1 MPMSTME
8 DPSAPGPLTSHPITG
23 PPSSNSTSNGQRPAA
38 KRSNSSVQRANS
50 RFVEGSMNDRTS
62 AAPPID
68 FLGPED
74 STEIARRFHMDFYV
88 DAPDAGVFS
97 PERLRHQQHH
107 QPLHQQS
114 QPLLHQPTITY
125 GEVKRPA
132 SSASSHVGKKG
143 FWGGLREKLSFVR
156 DKDKGAKRPLSLD
169 GKLLA
174 QGGGAGGFGSGSGNG
189 NGNGLGPIGAPTAAA
204 MPAHF
209 ANGAG
214 MPSREEIMASYQQL
228 MKDGFFDAHA
238 IRSTR
243 QPPPPSFNPSTTTYS
258 TKPPVDKKSFAER
271 VSGQWPLPPTEE
283 VQPLP
288 DSRDGNRKRGMDND
302 EDMSAA
308 KKLRKSAS
316 RMSVDLSI
324 PGLRKQRSHAQSASV
339 DMPPP
344 NYMPPPPPPNYMPPP
359 PPPRAVGGGTVFVR
373 RSFSNSNR
381 ASNKLAKHQ
390 PSSSLGPM
398 PMDTDF
404 TPPNPSYAAS
414 TRSSIDSND
423 SRRSFREAARA
434 WTSRT
439 ARKAA
444 EPLGL
449 RPNSN
454 HGAAAMQCGPEQF
467 KNRGFGCEGENY
479 GVAQER
485 ELPSRWRGLT
495 RFT

>member
-1 MPMSTME
+1 ME

-38 KRSNSSVQRANS
+38 KRSNSSAQRANS

-88 DAPDAGVFS
+88 DGPDAGVFS
-97 PERLRHQQHH
+97 PERLRYQQQQQQQQQRH

-174 QGGGAGGFGSGSGNG
+174 EGD
-189 NGNGLGPIGAPTAAA
+189 
-204 MPAHF
+204 
-209 ANGAG
+209 
-214 MPSREEIMASYQQL
+214 EIMASYQQL

-258 TKPPVDKKSFAER
+258 TKPPTDKKSFAER

-324 PGLRKQRSHAQSASV
+324 PGLRKQRSHGQSASV

-454 HGAAAMQCGPEQF
+454 HGAAAMPCGPEQF

>member
-1 MPMSTME
+1 MGMGTS
-8 DPSAPGPLTSHPITG
+8 SAPGPLTSHPVTG
-23 PPSSNSTSNGQRPAA
+23 PPSNISAAYKAQRPTT
-38 KRSNSSVQRANS
+38 KRANSIQRANS
-50 RFVEGSMNDRTS
+50 RFVEGSMNDRAS

-88 DAPDAGVFS
+88 EAPDAGVFS
-97 PERLRHQQHH
+97 PERLQRQQHH

-114 QPLLHQPTITY
+114 QPILHQPTITY
-125 GEVKRPA
+125 GDVKRPV
-132 SSASSHVGKKG
+132 SSSGSQGSKKG

-156 DKDKGAKRPLSLD
+156 DKGAKRPFSLD

-174 QGGGAGGFGSGSGNG
+174 QEGAAGGFGSDNQVGT
-189 NGNGLGPIGAPTAAA
+189 GAL
-204 MPAHF
+204 PAVTPASSF
-209 ANGAG
+209 AG

-243 QPPPPSFNPSTTTYS
+243 QPPPPSIKPSTTVYS
-258 TKPPVDKKSFAER
+258 IKPPVDKKSFAER
-271 VSGQWPLPPTEE
+271 VSGQWPPPPTEE
-283 VQPLP
+283 VKPLP
-288 DSRDGNRKRGMDND
+288 DSRDGNRKRGFPPG
-302 EDMSAA
+302 EDSFAA
-308 KKLRKSAS
+308 KKLRKSTS
-316 RMSVDLSI
+316 RMSVDLST
-324 PGLRKQRSHAQSASV
+324 PDLQKQRSHEQSAS
-339 DMPPP
+339 DCMP
-344 NYMPPPPPPNYMPPP
+344 PPPPPPNYLPPP

-373 RSFSNSNR
+373 RSFSNSTR
-381 ASNKLAKHQ
+381 ASNKLAKHA
-390 PSSSLGPM
+390 PSSSLGPVL
-398 PMDTDF
+398 MDTDLA
-404 TPPNPSYAAS
+404 PPNPLYAAS

-423 SRRSFREAARA
+423 SRHSFVETARA

-454 HGAAAMQCGPEQF
+454 HGTAMQCGPDHF
-467 KNRGFGCEGENY
+467 KSRGFGCEGENHITL
-479 GVAQER
+479 QER
-485 ELPSRWRGLT
+485 ELPNRWRGL

>member
-1 MPMSTME
+1 MSTME

-97 PERLRHQQHH
+97 PERLRQQQQYH

-174 QGGGAGGFGSGSGNG
+174 QGD
-189 NGNGLGPIGAPTAAA
+189 
-204 MPAHF
+204 
-209 ANGAG
+209 
-214 MPSREEIMASYQQL
+214 EIMASYQQL

-258 TKPPVDKKSFAER
+258 TKPPTDKKSFAER
-271 VSGQWPLPPTEE
+271 VSGQWPLPATEE

-454 HGAAAMQCGPEQF
+454 HGAAAMQCGTEQF